1 MSVEKTTA
9 PRTVQDA
16 RRAVEQSRERIA
28 ATLDELEDRIV
39 ETKASIKRKADVARP
54 AREAIQKA
62 PLVAIGLAV
71 AVGLFLG
78 TRGGDDDEDEDGYGF
93 EKDERRALEEWRKRR
108 RKMLL
113 EEAESD
119 AESFEDE
126 DAEPG
131 PFGRLMRS
139 VGREVAGVAIGIIAA
154 EIGERLYGA
163 RAGGAE
169 SEVSDDASDEPYDGE
184 YDDEYDDDYDEQ

>member
-126 DAEPG
+126 VAEPG

-169 SEVSDDASDEPYDGE
+169 SEVSDDASDEPCDG
-184 YDDEYDDDYDEQ
+184 DYDEQ